1 MNSIS
6 VLYPSAQP
14 SVAENDQPPACF
26 HDLNLDQVVDWVTA
40 SKQEYRLKPYYFT
53 AVQDEATIRFR
64 QEIVSDLLGETTLK
78 KLQAFAE
85 QMALVRRYRKLAAEI
100 YHQNHREGWQL
111 EAALAYVRAVDRL
124 AEDLSAADL
133 NSQGLRAFR
142 QALQYYIASAAFQQL
157 KNEAEQLKRELSEV
171 QYCIL
176 IKDTTVKVRKY
187 EGEADYSIE
196 VEKTF
201 EKFKQGAVKD
211 YSVKLNIVS
220 SMNHVEAQI
229 LDLVARLYPQLFERL
244 HRFCADHSEFAADFV
259 LTFDRQMQFYLAYLE
274 TILPLMESGLKFCLP
289 TVSQESKELMAAE
302 AFDLALAIQL
312 RSEISRIV
320 PNDFHLSGKER
331 VIIVSG
337 PNQGGKTTFARMFGQ
352 LHYLACLGLP
362 VPGRE
367 ARLFCFDT
375 IFTHFEQEEDIRK
388 LRGKLNEEL
397 ARMRQIFE
405 QEEDIR
411 KLRGK
416 LNEELA
422 RMRQIFEQAT
432 PQSLLILNEPFNST
446 TLRDALFLSHKIMQ
460 RILELDSLCVWVTF
474 LTELASAS
482 EKTVS
487 MVSTVDAEDA
497 SRRTFRIL
505 RRPADG
511 LAFAITIAEKHRLT
525 YRQLKER
532 ISP

>member
-142 QALQYYIASAAFQQL
+142 QALQDYIASAAFQQL

-405 QEEDIR
+405 Q
-411 KLRGK
+411 
-416 LNEELA
+416 
-422 RMRQIFEQAT
+422 AT

-511 LAFAITIAEKHRLT
+511 LAFAITIAEKHRFT

>member
-64 QEIVSDLLGETTLK
+64 QEIVRDLLGETTLK

-142 QALQYYIASAAFQQL
+142 QALQDYIASAAFQQL

-289 TVSQESKELMAAE
+289 SVSQESKELMAAE

-320 PNDFHLSGKER
+320 PNDFHLSGQER

-405 QEEDIR
+405 Q
-411 KLRGK
+411 
-416 LNEELA
+416 
-422 RMRQIFEQAT
+422 AT

-446 TLRDALFLSHKIMQ
+446 TLRDALFLSHKIMR